1 VHETAVLY
9 ANRAAA
15 NISLENYGSA
25 LADAEKAVALD
36 ASYAKASRRLSARAP
51 STSPRRAGV
60 L

>member
-1 VHETAVLY
+1 MLY